1 MIIGRK
7 RQGLSLLGVFLF
19 LFISS
24 ANFFHTEKTLV
35 EDGKCPA
42 CNLQKSASC
51 AEYISVFLPDIVEF
65 SYQLQISNDHKYISI
80 LKPLTFSRDPPSR

>member
-24 ANFFHTEKTLV
+24 ANFFHTEKTPV
-35 EDGKCPA
+35 EDEKCPA
-42 CNLQKSASC
+42 CRLEKSTCSI
-51 AEYISVFLPDIVEF
+51 EYVNALLPQIPEF
-65 SYQLQISNDHKYISI
+65 NSYLQIENDHKYISI